1 MSGNFTQTQFSIN
14 INATAFD
21 LLINKLYK
29 DKPQSIIREL
39 VSNAWDAH
47 VDAKTTHIPVQVTL
61 PSYEESTLT
70 IKDFG
75 TGLSPEKMVGLYCT
89 IFMSDRD
96 KTNDF
101 LGGYGLGCKSP
112 FSYTSQY
119 TVQSRWNNVCYTYN
133 IFKSTDGTPTIML
146 IDESVTDEHN
156 GLTIIVPVKSGD
168 RCEFVEAA
176 KKVLPWFPNIKCDI
190 DIPNHQPVWKQEGVS
205 LYKDLPVGVYAKVG
219 CVLYPLDLYVMNHT
233 LGNTDSY
240 EWKAS
245 LVLDVPIGKIGITPA
260 REDLSYDPETIQYL
274 TNYLEEA
281 KSLLQEDAKRIVL
294 NATTYK
300 QALTDCRFLRV
311 VLNNFRWWDDTLRHP
326 SNPSKPFD
334 NRITTTLTNVVKISR
349 LQETRRGFKIDNW
362 RENTELTI
370 HMESELNVFFADP
383 SLKYLAERVRKI
395 PRWSLTG
402 ASILVITTNR
412 DKKQYEESTAGK
424 INFFELSNYY
434 IEPRSS
440 KSGNKRATLE
450 VTTYKNDVITI
461 DTSKEFFYL
470 EGKHG
475 YVTLKGTSIT
485 SHSLQ
490 YAIYRIFDSPIAVV
504 PPSKMPYF
512 KRQKNGVDFN
522 KKFDELCAKWFA
534 DTSMWEALAAFINVK
549 TPPCHRYNT
558 LNSLFAKKN
567 PDHPLI
573 KLQKA
578 IERGHSLLQLK
589 QLLNELN
596 ITYPNPPVPTEFL
609 NTSETYSEFMEYVSV
624 DTNLLTAF
632 DFYLEQQ
639 QNA

>member
-1 MSGNFTQTQFSIN
+1 MSGNFIQTQFSIN

-61 PSYEESTLT
+61 PSYEESSLI

-119 TVQSRWNNVCYTYN
+119 TVQSRWHSVCYTYN

-146 IDESVTDEHN
+146 IDESITDEHN
-156 GLTIIVPVKSGD
+156 GLTIIVPVKPND
-168 RCEFVEAA
+168 RCDFNEAA
-176 KKVLPWFPNIKCDI
+176 EKVLPWFPNIVCNI

-219 CVLYPLDLYVMNHT
+219 CVLYPLDLCVMNHT
-233 LGNTDSY
+233 LGNTNSY
-240 EWKAS
+240 TWKAS

-281 KSLLQEDAKRIVL
+281 KSLLQEDVKRIVL

-300 QALTDCRFLRV
+300 QALIDCRFLRV

-334 NRITTTLTNVVKISR
+334 NHITTTLTNVVKISR
-349 LQETRRGFKIDNW
+349 IQETRRGFKLDNW
-362 RENTELTI
+362 GENTELTI
-370 HMESELNVFFADP
+370 HMDYELTVYFADP
-383 SLKYLAERVRKI
+383 SLKYIAERVRKI
-395 PRWSLTG
+395 PRWHHSG
-402 ASILVITTNR
+402 AIVLVVTTDR
-412 DKKQYEESTAGK
+412 DKKQYEECTAGK
-424 INFFELSNYY
+424 ISFRELSDYY
-434 IEPRSS
+434 VEPRNS
-440 KSGNKRATLE
+440 KNHTKRATLE
-450 VTTYKNDVITI
+450 VNTHKNAVTTICTDDV
-461 DTSKEFFYL
+461 FYYL

-475 YVTLKGTSIT
+475 QVILKNK
-485 SHSLQ
+485 HVEACVLN
-490 YAIYRIFDSPIAVV
+490 YAIQDFFNEQIIVV
-504 PPSKMPYF
+504 PPSKTAYF
-512 KRQKNGVDFN
+512 KKLKNGIDFN
-522 KKFDELCAKWFA
+522 IKFDELCTQWFA
-534 DTSMWEALAAFINVK
+534 DTSLWEAITASK
-549 TPPCHRYNT
+549 TLESPPAHRYDT
-558 LNSLFAKKN
+558 LRSLFAKEN
-567 PDHPLI
+567 PNHPII
-573 KLQKA
+573 KLQTA
-578 IERGHSLLQLK
+578 IERGCKHKNLQSFLSS
-589 QLLNELN
+589 
-596 ITYPNPPVPTEFL
+596 IDIIYPIIDTPEEF
-609 NTSETYSEFMEYVSV
+609 TKIHETYEPFFQYVAV
-624 DTNLLTAF
+624 DSKLLTAY
-632 DFYLEQQ
+632 DFYLEHK
-639 QNA
+639 NA